1 MLKCAGVVAVM
12 LLSNLL
18 CWGQSEEIER
28 LNRVVQE
35 QGQELEQLKAQ
46 LARIERALGMNAAAK
61 VQPASFLLHPRQ
73 HPRRRRRRPR
83 PLKRRWPASGSVAIF
98 VSGSMLPFVAHR
110 PQPRVFRI
118 FASDTDCA

>member
-18 CWGQSEEIER
+18 CCGQSEEIER

-61 VQPASFLLHPRQ
+61 VQPASYS
-73 HPRRRRRRPR
+73 
-83 PLKRRWPASGSVAIF
+83 PAPQATPAAPAQAAQTTLAGFRFSGD
-98 VSGSMLPFVAHR
+98 
-110 PQPRVFRI
+110 FR
-118 FASDTDCA
+118 FRFDAAVRG